1 MKESETMKT
10 ETATKARINFGK
22 ILGDSLI
29 EPVVI
34 EKSGRNVAVL
44 ISFEEYQRM
53 LAFEDRYWIEKTK
66 EAQQEGFIGLE
77 RSEEL
82 MQELLNV
89 KD

>member
-1 MKESETMKT
+1 MKI
-10 ETATKARINFGK
+10 ETATKARINFAK
-22 ILGDSLI
+22 ILENSLL

-44 ISFEEYQRM
+44 ISFEEYQHM
-53 LAFEDRYWIEKTK
+53 LALEDRYWIEKTK

-82 MQELLNV
+82 MQELLDV

>member
-1 MKESETMKT
+1 MKT